1 MATRNLLHKSHL
13 EEFKE
18 WLIKVGYQIHDT
30 KGPYEVL
37 RASKGSK
44 WLIVYRKADA
54 KEHYT
59 VRDIDYTTVSRFL
72 RARRTDPDGRTE
84 KTACGDV

>member
-18 WLIKVGYQIHDT
+18 WLIKCGWQICEPKT
-30 KGPYEVL
+30 IYEVL
-37 RASKGSK
+37 RSRRGGV
-44 WLIVYRKADA
+44 WLIVYRKSEN

-59 VRDIDYTTVSRFL
+59 VRDLDYSTVRRFL
-72 RARRTDPDGRTE
+72 KDRRSGH
-84 KTACGDV
+84 GV

>member
-1 MATRNLLHKSHL
+1 METRNLLHKSHL

-18 WLIKVGYQIHDT
+18 WLIKCGWQIHDT
-30 KGPYEVL
+30 KGIYEVL

-44 WLIVYRKADA
+44 WLIVYRKFGA

-72 RARRTDPDGRTE
+72 RRKRNEDHRESGI
-84 KTACGDV
+84 

>member
-18 WLIKVGYQIHDT
+18 WLIKGGYQIHDT
-30 KGPYEVL
+30 KGIYEVL

-44 WLIVYRKADA
+44 WLIVYRKASL
-54 KEHYT
+54 KEHYS
-59 VRDIDYTTVSRFL
+59 VRDIDYTTVQRFL
-72 RARRTDPDGRTE
+72 RRKKDGNP
-84 KTACGDV
+84 KD

>member
-1 MATRNLLHKSHL
+1 MATRNLLHRSHL

-30 KGPYEVL
+30 KGLYEVL

-44 WLIVYRKADA
+44 WLIVYRKDSL
-54 KEHYT
+54 KEHYS
-59 VRDIDYTTVSRFL
+59 VRDIDYSTVGRFL
-72 RARRTDPDGRTE
+72 RARRTDHG
-84 KTACGDV
+84 

>member
-18 WLIKVGYQIHDT
+18 WLIKCGYQIHDT
-30 KGPYEVL
+30 KGIYEVL

-44 WLIVYRKADA
+44 WLIVYSREDA
-54 KEHYT
+54 KEHYSVRDLDYST
-59 VRDIDYTTVSRFL
+59 VRRFL
-72 RARRTDPDGRTE
+72 RWRE
-84 KTACGDV
+84 ENVKHSS